1 MKYALAVV
9 ELASAD
15 FDLIVSMRMSDMRI
29 DK

>member
-9 ELASAD
+9 ESASAD
-15 FDLIVSMRMSDMRI
+15 LDLIVSMRMSDMRI